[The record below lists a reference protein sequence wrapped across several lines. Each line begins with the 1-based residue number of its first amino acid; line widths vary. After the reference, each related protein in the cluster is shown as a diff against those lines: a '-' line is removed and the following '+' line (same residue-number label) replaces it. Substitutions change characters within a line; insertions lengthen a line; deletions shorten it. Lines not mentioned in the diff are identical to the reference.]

1 MLASP
6 GAPDISVDLIDI
18 GSSFVLNIQPSG
30 HYTAILVF
38 ASQGQ
43 TEIGQISLSGA
54 STVIL
59 EHELSTPSRNV
70 STFMFEGPDR
80 LILEGD
86 TEFDFNLDGLAEPA
100 LSRFV
105 LQR

>member
-1 MLASP
+1 M
-6 GAPDISVDLIDI
+6 
-18 GSSFVLNIQPSG
+18 
-30 HYTAILVF
+30 
-38 ASQGQ
+38 
-43 TEIGQISLSGA
+43 
-54 STVIL
+54 IL
-59 EHELSTPSRNV
+59 EREFPTPSRDI